1 MAFALGTTPLFA
13 DEPDYILTDG
23 LDVTLDDQIHND
35 AEGMSIADYKALFH
49 HSKESAS
56 DNEAKESKAS
66 KFMQAF
72 DPSLKFGGY
81 IIGKYSATDK
91 KSESHSSFDLRLVRL
106 YMNGYAF
113 KDFYYRLQVEVNGAP
128 GEDKGPRIVDAFV
141 EWQHF
146 NEFRV
151 KLGQFKR
158 AFGFENPFS
167 PLNTGWGAYSQL
179 TNRLVSLINDRVGEH
194 KSGGRD
200 LGLQVQGDLFPAKD
214 GHRWLHYQIGL
225 FNGQGV
231 NHSDA
236 DNHKDLIGGLWISPV
251 KDLRI
256 GGFGWNGKYTNE
268 KFDPTNPNQLKSVK
282 RIRYGLGI
290 DYESNWVFRA
300 EYVHSVG
307 GIINNATAAQRS
319 DAWYATVGVPV
330 LKDLKIYAKYDVY
343 RDAKTWDSMNT
354 IYGLS
359 ANYKLGKHLLFQLG
373 YYLANNRA
381 SRTDKYN
388 NTVDF
393 QVYASF

>member
-1 MAFALGTTPLFA
+1 MPMAA
-13 DEPDYILTDG
+13 DEPERIVEDG
-23 LDVTLDDQIHND
+23 LNVTLDDQIHND
-35 AEGMSIADYKALFH
+35 AEGMSIADFKNLF
-49 HSKESAS
+49 SKRKSSESAGT
-56 DNEAKESKAS
+56 NETKEQS
-66 KFMQAF
+66 KFMKAF

-128 GEDKGPRIVDAFV
+128 GEDKGPRIVDAFI

-146 NEFRV
+146 TEFRV

-158 AFGFENPFS
+158 SFGFENPFS
-167 PLNTGWGAYSQL
+167 PLDVGWGTYSQL
-179 TNRLVSLINDRVGEH
+179 TNRLVSLVNDRVGEH

-200 LGLQVQGDLFPAKD
+200 LGLQIQGDFFPAKD

-231 NHSDA
+231 NHSDK

-251 KDLRI
+251 KNLRI

-268 KFDPTNPNQLKSVK
+268 KFDATNPSSVKSVK
-282 RIRYGLGI
+282 RIRYGFGV
-290 DYESNWVFRA
+290 DYESDWVVRA

-307 GIINNATAAQRS
+307 GVINNPDAAQRS

-330 LKDLKIYAKYDVY
+330 VKGLKIYAKYDVY
-343 RDAKTWDSMNT
+343 RDAKTWDSMNA
-354 IYGLS
+354 IYGLA
-359 ANYKLGKHLLFQLG
+359 ANYRLGKHLIFQLG

-381 SRTDKYN
+381 SRSDKYN
-388 NTVDF
+388 NTLDL